1 MRAALAWSPR
11 ASGGAAGVLVLLT
24 IFAATRPALA
34 VTYDDPAP
42 YCAAVGTIDKPD
54 ARYTGEAVP
63 DWIARALMRAT
74 DAPAGADPAF
84 FKHAAWRCDHG
95 RVLACGYG
103 ANIPCDAKA
112 DTSRVPGPGAN
123 EFCRENPRR
132 RCRAGGRDRP
142 RDDLR
147 LALRRPAPG
156 HRAPGA
162 EGRSARLSRRVL
174 ALRDA
179 ATLAALSALCSASPV
194 IRLT

>member
-1 MRAALAWSPR
+1 MFGNRRHKATLR
-11 ASGGAAGVLVLLT
+11 IGGAATRADTVLGVSIALCVLGGPAR
-24 IFAATRPALA
+24 AATYTDPAL
-34 VTYDDPAP
+34 

-54 ARYTGEAVP
+54 ARYAGEAVP

-123 EFCRENPRR
+123 EFCRENPGADVVPAVATGHATIYAW
-132 RCRAGGRDRP
+132 RCAGQ
-142 RDDLR
+142 
-147 LALRRPAPG
+147 RPAI
-156 HRAPGA
+156 
-162 EGRSARLSRRVL
+162 ARQVLKVDRRGFP
-174 ALRDA
+174 A
-179 ATLAALSALCSASPV
+179 AFWHVVARQP
-194 IRLT
+194 